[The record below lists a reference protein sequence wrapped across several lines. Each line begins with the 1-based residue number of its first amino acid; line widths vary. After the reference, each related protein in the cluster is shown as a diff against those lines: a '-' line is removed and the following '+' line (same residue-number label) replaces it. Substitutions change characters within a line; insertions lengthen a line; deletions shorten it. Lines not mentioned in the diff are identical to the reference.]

1 MPGDP
6 WPHSSRFNLY
16 RSTQDS
22 IQKPKSPQITPPSH
36 IHLSPSVLSN
46 HSSSSIF
53 FNSISITS
61 ECFLFKRLLNPRSQG
76 MKGFINP
83 RVPRSIQIT
92 ESLERCGPYW
102 QASQTGECG
111 FQALLDLLLEDIKIN
126 TIQNVE
132 GSDLLL
138 YTGDRSS
145 QIISAG
151 RLSGPRGPFPLV
163 YIYIYVCIFMWV
175 SFSSKR
181 A

>member
-1 MPGDP
+1 MHGDPKLKAQVGLEWASRLREGRFRLVQNKKKQNKMPGDP

-36 IHLSPSVLSN
+36 IHPSPSVLSN

-111 FQALLDLLLEDIKIN
+111 FQA
-126 TIQNVE
+126 
-132 GSDLLL
+132 
-138 YTGDRSS
+138 
-145 QIISAG
+145 
-151 RLSGPRGPFPLV
+151 
-163 YIYIYVCIFMWV
+163 
-175 SFSSKR
+175 
-181 A
+181 